1 MNTQQFLAEFGH
13 IATAPE
19 GVAKL
24 RELVLLLAI
33 SGRLTQRVQGDVPAS
48 SLIRLNRRHQKVLI
62 KKGKL
67 KQQPDPTE
75 VSERDQPW
83 ELPNGWN
90 WTRLGYVTNY
100 GDAPKVEFEDVR
112 EDTWILELED
122 IERTTSK
129 LLAKVLVGS
138 RQFKSTKNRFPAGAV
153 LYGKLRP
160 YLDKVLVADS
170 PGVCSTEISPIS
182 FFKHIEAGYLR
193 WYLKSPYFVAY
204 ANGSTHGI
212 NLPRLRTNAAREALF
227 PFPPATEQCQIV
239 AKVDELMA
247 LCDRLER
254 QQGDQRKL
262 QNKLRQA
269 TLQTLANAQN
279 AKELQTSWQRLEANF
294 GILFSEPQDVRSLKG
309 VILDLA
315 VSGRLLAPFRAEVAA
330 PELLNQIA
338 AARSEWAQAAD
349 DQDKKVAAAM
359 LKKLQTQ
366 QVAAPDDVIPEHWRW
381 ASLLQVSQAIV
392 DCHNKTAPYVSE
404 GIHLVRTTDIRD
416 GHMDLTKT
424 RKIAEDTYANW
435 ARRMPPRAGDIF
447 FTREAPMGEAA
458 IVPEGERVCLGQ
470 RTMLIRLFP
479 KLFCN
484 RYLLYVIQSPS
495 FQKRMDDAAIGMGV
509 KHLRVG
515 AVEDLVVPVPSRVE
529 QDEIVRITDSL
540 LELCERYADYL
551 KRGLQVAAI
560 LAQSTVEA
568 FTGIKFDKAEET
580 TLKAPQTELVALL
593 RIGTIP
599 VIGDKAPL
607 ATILSRH
614 NGEMRAQDLWQRWG
628 VEKGI
633 DAFYAQLKAE
643 IERRWIDDPS
653 YVLDED
659 AAASSKKYPDGAQ
672 VAKMIIKQDA

>member
-1 MNTQQFLAEFGH
+1 
-13 IATAPE
+13 
-19 GVAKL
+19 
-24 RELVLLLAI
+24 
-33 SGRLTQRVQGDVPAS
+33 
-48 SLIRLNRRHQKVLI
+48 
-62 KKGKL
+62 
-67 KQQPDPTE
+67 
-75 VSERDQPW
+75 
-83 ELPNGWN
+83 
-90 WTRLGYVTNY
+90 
-100 GDAPKVEFEDVR
+100 
-112 EDTWILELED
+112 
-122 IERTTSK
+122 
-129 LLAKVLVGS
+129 
-138 RQFKSTKNRFPAGAV
+138 
-153 LYGKLRP
+153 
-160 YLDKVLVADS
+160 
-170 PGVCSTEISPIS
+170 
-182 FFKHIEAGYLR
+182 
-193 WYLKSPYFVAY
+193 
-204 ANGSTHGI
+204 
-212 NLPRLRTNAAREALF
+212 
-227 PFPPATEQCQIV
+227 
-239 AKVDELMA
+239 
-247 LCDRLER
+247 
-254 QQGDQRKL
+254 
-262 QNKLRQA
+262 
-269 TLQTLANAQN
+269 
-279 AKELQTSWQRLEANF
+279 
-294 GILFSEPQDVRSLKG
+294 
-309 VILDLA
+309 
-315 VSGRLLAPFRAEVAA
+315 
-330 PELLNQIA
+330 
-338 AARSEWAQAAD
+338 
-349 DQDKKVAAAM
+349 
-359 LKKLQTQ
+359 
-366 QVAAPDDVIPEHWRW
+366 
-381 ASLLQVSQAIV
+381 
-392 DCHNKTAPYVSE
+392 
-404 GIHLVRTTDIRD
+404 
-416 GHMDLTKT
+416 
-424 RKIAEDTYANW
+424 
-435 ARRMPPRAGDIF
+435 
-447 FTREAPMGEAA
+447 MGEAA